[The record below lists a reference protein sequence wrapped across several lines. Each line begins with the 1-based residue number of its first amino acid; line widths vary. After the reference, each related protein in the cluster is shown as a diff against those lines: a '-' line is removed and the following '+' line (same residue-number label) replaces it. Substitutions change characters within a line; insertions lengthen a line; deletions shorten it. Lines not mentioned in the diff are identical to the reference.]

1 MTNYKNVARSLGL
14 NGCKAVIGGG
24 FNAAYQAHKSVV
36 SDSAARALR
45 AACLD
50 LVVAAMAKAKAATT
64 AAVVAT
70 PAAAVPLVNAVALVE
85 RLIAHLGACVR
96 HNDTI
101 PGCRKALGYVSPATK
116 GCAVTAR
123 FEAAEGVIASFA
135 RMGYANDGGVATK
148 RLINSLARTCVRT
161 GKEACDVVQDW
172 IIKNDATKASALL
185 ASLYDAALR
194 ERAEQEEYEAM
205 MKEEEALE
213 ASGVELHHFQ
223 TIAERKAQV
232 AERKAQEKA
241 ARKAAKW
248 AAKATAVAIKKG
260 KIAAVEA
267 VVEVVAEPV
276 VETKAVA
283 STMMTGFSIQD
294 AMFCLNIDHALVL
307 AELEESEAQAVQAG
321 AIVSYDHAYQV
332 AA

>member
-1 MTNYKNVARSLGL
+1 MTNFKNVARSLGL
-14 NGCKAVIGGG
+14 NGCKAVLGGG

-36 SDSAARALR
+36 SDSTARALR
-45 AACLD
+45 AECL
-50 LVVAAMAKAKAATT
+50 LVVVAAMAKAKAAATV
-64 AAVVAT
+64 AVAVAAT
-70 PAAAVPLVNAVALVE
+70 PAATVPVNNAVALVE
-85 RLIAHLGACVR
+85 RLVAHLGACVR
-96 HNDTI
+96 QVDTL
-101 PGCRKALGYVSPATK
+101 PGCRKALGYVSPAAK

-123 FEAAEGVIASFA
+123 FEAAEGVVASFA
-135 RMGYANDGGVATK
+135 RMGYANDGGVATR

-172 IIKNDATKASALL
+172 IIKNDATKASTLL

-223 TIAERKAQV
+223 TIS
-232 AERKAQEKA
+232 ERKAQEKA

-248 AAKATAVAIKKG
+248 AAKATTVAIKKG

-283 STMMTGFSIQD
+283 STMMAGFSIQD

-321 AIVSYDHAYQV
+321 AIVCHDNAYQV

>member
-45 AACLD
+45 AACLE
-50 LVVAAMAKAKAATT
+50 LVVAAMAKAKAAATV
-64 AAVVAT
+64 AVVA
-70 PAAAVPLVNAVALVE
+70 AAAVPVINAVALVE
-85 RLIAHLGACVR
+85 RLIAHLGSCVR
-96 HNDTI
+96 YQDTI
-101 PGCRKALGYVSPATK
+101 PGCRKALGYVSPVVK

-123 FEAAEGVIASFA
+123 FEAAEGVITVFA

-161 GKEACDVVQDW
+161 GKEATEVVQDW
-172 IIKNDATKASALL
+172 IIKNDATKAATLL

-194 ERAEQEEYEAM
+194 ERAEQEAYEAM

-223 TIAERKAQV
+223 TI

-283 STMMTGFSIQD
+283 STMRTGFSIQD
-294 AMFCLNIDHALVL
+294 AMFCLNIDHASVL
-307 AELEESEAQAVQAG
+307 AALEESEAQAVQAG

>member
-14 NGCKAVIGGG
+14 NGCKAVLGGG
-24 FNAAYQAHKSVV
+24 FNAAYLAHKSVV

-45 AACLD
+45 EACLE
-50 LVVAAMAKAKAATT
+50 LVVAAMAKAKAAATV
-64 AAVVAT
+64 AVVA

-85 RLIAHLGACVR
+85 RLIAHLGSCVR
-96 HNDTI
+96 QADTL
-101 PGCRKALGYVSPATK
+101 PGCRKALGYVSSVAK

-123 FEAAEGVIASFA
+123 FEAAEGVITAFA

-148 RLINSLARTCVRT
+148 RLINTLARTCVRT
-161 GKEACDVVQDW
+161 GKEAHEVVQDW
-172 IIKNDATKASALL
+172 IIKNDATKASTLL

-194 ERAEQEEYEAM
+194 ERAEQEAYEAM

-223 TIAERKAQV
+223 TIAEI
-232 AERKAQEKA
+232 KAQEKA

-248 AAKATAVAIKKG
+248 AAKATTVAIKKG

-283 STMMTGFSIQD
+283 STMMAGFSIQD

-321 AIVSYDHAYQV
+321 AIVCHDNAYQV